1 MKNIFLFILGILFL
15 ALSFNI
21 CDATVTNLDEVL
33 KGTKSVLINPVA
45 GNTPI
50 EKVENGGLNIL
61 RTIKLILSIV
71 ALAYLVYAGAMMIIG
86 MGDDGKMK
94 DYKKSFYFILVG
106 LMFINIPGT
115 LYSIFD
121 IGRTINGDTI
131 TGISNFSSTGGTNVF
146 YDNAIWKTEV
156 ENGILKFL
164 EYGIIAI
171 LFVWFMIVGLNF
183 MTSQGNDEKKKMVK
197 NDLLIWFL
205 GILFLGSVKVWREVA
220 VKANIEVTQNLLF
233 NNLINLGI
241 FFAGPVALF
250 FICWGGYFYIT
261 AAGDESKV
269 KKGKLIFLNVFIAIL
284 ILLASYTVLY
294 DFKNLTF

>member
-1 MKNIFLFILGILFL
+1 MKNIFLFILWILFL

-33 KGTKSVLINPVA
+33 KWTKSVLINPVA
-45 GNTPI
+45 WNTPI
-50 EKVENGGLNIL
+50 EKVENWWLNIL

-71 ALAYLVYAGAMMIIG
+71 ALAYLVYAGAMMIIW
-86 MGDDGKMK
+86 MWDDGKMK
-94 DYKKSFYFILVG
+94 DYKKSFYFILVW
-106 LMFINIPGT
+106 LMFINIPWT

-121 IGRTINGDTI
+121 IWRTINWDTI
-131 TGISNFSSTGGTNVF
+131 TGISNFSSTWWTNVF

-164 EYGIIAI
+164 EYWIIAI
-171 LFVWFMIVGLNF
+171 LFVWFMIVWLNF
-183 MTSQGNDEKKKMVK
+183 MTSQWNDEKKKMVK

-205 GILFLGSVKVWREVA
+205 GILFLWSVKVWREVA

-250 FICWGGYFYIT
+250 FICWWGYFYIT
-261 AAGDESKV
+261 AAWDESKV
-269 KKGKLIFLNVFIAIL
+269 KKWKLIFLNVFIAIL